1 MTSSADRGPAGPAAP
16 RTLGLYVH
24 VPFCASL
31 CSYCHFVRTAD
42 SDPAVRA
49 RYGEDLAR
57 ELQLRSERCAI
68 LGERSRPLDS
78 AYFGGGTPSLLE
90 PELAAR
96 LLAATVGTF
105 ALTPRFELTLE
116 ANPESLDDARID
128 AWLAGGVTRLS
139 LGVQSL
145 RSDVLKLL
153 GRAASPAR
161 TREALRLACRRFER
175 VSADWILGPA
185 LRCDRLREELA
196 EAIDLGVEHFSLY
209 ILEVHPGTALERRI
223 AAGQVRLPA
232 DEQTERLYLAAGE
245 YLESRGIAQ
254 YEVAN
259 FARPGA
265 ESRHNR
271 AYWSGRP
278 YLGLGPGA
286 HSYWG
291 RRRSAN
297 ESDPARWAARI
308 AAGEVPEAEVDPLD
322 RDARRL
328 ERTILA
334 LRTAAGVPLA
344 WLPDGA
350 LDVERGRAEGW
361 WELRDGRLVLTRT
374 GFLRIDGFEARLAE
388 RIGS

>member
-1 MTSSADRGPAGPAAP
+1 MISSADGAPGGRP

-42 SDPAVRA
+42 SNPAVRA
-49 RYGEDLAR
+49 RYVDDLLR
-57 ELQLRSERCAI
+57 ELRLRSENCAI
-68 LGERSRPLDS
+68 LRDRSRPLDS

-90 PELAAR
+90 PDLATR
-96 LLAATVGTF
+96 LLQGTMGTF
-105 ALTPRFELTLE
+105 ACAAGFEATLE
-116 ANPESLDDARID
+116 ANPESLDEARID
-128 AWLAGGVTRLS
+128 AWQAAGIGRIS

-145 RSDVLKLL
+145 RPGVLQLL

-161 TREALRLACRRFER
+161 SREALRLACRRFAR

-185 LRCDRLREELA
+185 LRTDRLQDELA

-209 ILEVHPGTALERRI
+209 ILEVHAGTTLERRI

-232 DEQTERLYLAAGE
+232 DAETERLYLAAGE
-245 YLESRGIAQ
+245 YLESRGIFQ

-286 HSYWG
+286 HSFWG

-297 ESDPARWAARI
+297 ESDPARWSARI
-308 AAGEVPEAEVDPLD
+308 AAGEMPEAEVDPLD
-322 RDARRL
+322 RAARRL
-328 ERTILA
+328 ERVILA
-334 LRTAAGVPLA
+334 LRTARGVPLA
-344 WLPDGA
+344 WLPAGA
-350 LDVERGRAEGW
+350 LDLERGRAEGW
-361 WELRDGRLVLTRT
+361 WRMAGGRLVLTRP
-374 GFLRIDGFEARLAE
+374 GFLRLDGFEEALAA
-388 RIGS
+388 RIGP